1 MATILGIDPS
11 LRSTGICIKK
21 DDLTEY
27 HLITTHI
34 TKKLENN
41 CPDWLHIHL
50 YEPIKGT
57 RDWTSVEKEYIKTAD
72 VRSIIVIFEDILK
85 SYYSIDYAVI
95 EAIAM
100 AASGRIDELAMIN
113 GAMRMACM
121 NAGIPIY
128 AVPPTTNK
136 MVFSGNGQADKDTMI
151 ACWKALEKKSQYLQ
165 GKIDDLADAYSLA
178 CFPVND
184 YITHL
189 D

>member
-50 YEPIKGT
+50 YEPVKGT
-57 RDWTSVEKEYIKTAD
+57 RDWTSVEKECIKTAD

-136 MVFSGNGQADKDTMI
+136 MIFSGNGQADKDIMI

-178 CFPVND
+178 CFPIND